1 MRASSFLEE
10 YKEAQPQLAV
20 PISIGLSQSWK
31 PPEGMMYKLNFD
43 AAVVTDVSALGV
55 SVIIWNE
62 KGQVMAVLLSKGL
75 AVTDSEEA
83 KVLAC

>member
-1 MRASSFLEE
+1 
-10 YKEAQPQLAV
+10 
-20 PISIGLSQSWK
+20 
-31 PPEGMMYKLNFD
+31 MYKLNFD
-43 AAVVTDVSALGV
+43 AAVVTNVSALGV
-55 SVIIWNE
+55 GVIIWNE